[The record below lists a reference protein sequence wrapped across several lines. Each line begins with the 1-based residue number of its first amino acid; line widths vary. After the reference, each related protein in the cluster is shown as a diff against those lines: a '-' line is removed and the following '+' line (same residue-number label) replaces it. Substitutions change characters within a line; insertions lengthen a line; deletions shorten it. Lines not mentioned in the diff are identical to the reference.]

1 MRKNIELLKCDL
13 KIFVRE
19 PMGAAFIIFF
29 PVIMMIVNFFVD
41 SQGKYLL
48 EMMAGT
54 IGLSIMSS
62 GIMGVAIV
70 IGINRE
76 TNIYKRYQISN
87 IKGYMLFLSI
97 FIVQMFITTT
107 SVILQFLLA
116 ITLYGNGK
124 FSNINIFGFVIDY
137 LISIT
142 LLFSIGLFLSSVVK
156 SLKNLHGIA
165 SLFFTVM
172 MLLCGSAIPISKMP
186 NFMQKA
192 VMILPLSQINISLYQ
207 DLKGLCINKFIF
219 YIYAI
224 FFSILCLGLGIK
236 HFKWEAV

>member
-1 MRKNIELLKCDL
+1 MRKIIELLKCDL

-19 PMGAAFIIFF
+19 PMGALFIIFF
-29 PVIMMIVNFFVD
+29 PEIIMIANFFID
-41 SQGKYLL
+41 SQGEYLT

-70 IGINRE
+70 IGVNRE
-76 TNIYKRYQISN
+76 TNVYKRYQISN
-87 IKGYMLFLSI
+87 MKEYMLFSSI
-97 FIVQMFITTT
+97 FIVQMLLTT
-107 SVILQFLLA
+107 SSVISQFLLA
-116 ITLYGNGK
+116 ITLYGSAK
-124 FSNINIFGFVIDY
+124 FSDINGFVFVIDY
-137 LISIT
+137 LISIS

-165 SLFFTVM
+165 SIFFTVM
-172 MLLCGSAIPISKMP
+172 MLLCGSAFPISKMP
-186 NFMQKA
+186 SLMQKI
-192 VMILPLSQINISLYQ
+192 VMILPLSHINISIYQ
-207 DLKGLCINKFIF
+207 DLEGICANKFIF

-224 FFSILCLGLGIK
+224 FFSILCFGLGIK